1 MGKGYYISK
10 QLAITAVLLA
20 AAALITIIA
29 LSVVY
34 SKEKAKNELKL
45 NDGTTSPVSPPTSPP
60 SNEHWDKYR
69 LPDTLSPQYYNVTLW
84 PHLTM
89 DHQGMYIFTG
99 ESGVAFTC
107 VRETDLILIHCHKL
121 NLTLFKGQHAKLM
134 GMHNTKSP
142 PIKKTWFQEET
153 QYLVIQL
160 EGTLKLGMVY
170 WLYTEFRGE
179 LADDLEGFYRSEY
192 EEDGVKK

>member
-10 QLAITAVLLA
+10 QMATAAMILA
-20 AAALITIIA
+20 AIALVTIIA

-34 SKEKAKNELKL
+34 NREKSKNAAKL
-45 NDGTTSPVSPPTSPP
+45 NATTTPVSPTSKT
-60 SNEHWDKYR
+60 SNEPWDKYR

-84 PHLTM
+84 PRLVTNA
-89 DHQGMYIFTG
+89 DGMYIFTG
-99 ESGVAFTC
+99 SSGVMFTC
-107 VRETDLILIHCHKL
+107 VKKTDLILIHSNKL
-121 NLTLFKGQHAKLM
+121 NLTLFEGHPAKLT
-134 GMHNTKSP
+134 GVSGVTAP
-142 PIKKTWFQEET
+142 DIKTTWFQKET

-160 EGTLKLGMVY
+160 EGKLKPGKSY

-192 EEDGVKK
+192 MEDDEKK

>member
-20 AAALITIIA
+20 TVAAITIIV
-29 LSVVY
+29 LSIVY
-34 SKEKAKNELKL
+34 SKEKAKNELKFV
-45 NDGTTSPVSPPTSPP
+45 NGTTSPVNRTSPR
-60 SNEHWDKYR
+60 SNEPWDKYR
-69 LPDTLSPQYYNVTLW
+69 LPDTLSPQYYNITLW
-84 PHLTM
+84 PQLTM
-89 DHQGMYIFTG
+89 DSQGMYIFTG

-107 VRETDLILIHCHKL
+107 VRETDLILIHCHEL
-121 NLTLFKGQHAKLM
+121 NLTLFEGQHAKLK
-134 GMHNTKSP
+134 GMHNAKAPT
-142 PIKKTWFQEET
+142 IRKTWFQEET

-160 EGTLKLGMVY
+160 KGTLKPGTVY

-179 LADDLEGFYRSEY
+179 LADDLEGFYRSVY

>member
-1 MGKGYYISK
+1 MGKGYYVSK
-10 QLAITAVLLA
+10 QLAITAALLA
-20 AAALITIIA
+20 AAAIITIIT
-29 LSVVY
+29 LSVAY
-34 SKEKAKNELKL
+34 SKQKAKNELKL
-45 NDGTTSPVSPPTSPP
+45 NDERTSAVPPTSPP
-60 SNEHWDKYR
+60 SNEPWDKYR

-84 PHLTM
+84 PQLTM
-89 DHQGMYIFTG
+89 DNQGMYIFTG

-107 VRETDLILIHCHKL
+107 VRKTDLILIHCHKL
-121 NLTLFKGQHAKLM
+121 NLTLFDGRHARLM
-134 GMHNTKSP
+134 GMQDTKAP
-142 PIKKTWFQEET
+142 AIRQTWFQEES

-160 EGTLKLGMVY
+160 EAALKPGKVY